1 MKEEEENDGE
11 VNDDEYQEKVTGE
24 DSYGKGENEDGT
36 GEDRDETGEDRDGTA
51 ED

>member
-1 MKEEEENDGE
+1 MKEEEKNDGE

-24 DSYGKGENEDGT
+24 DKDGTGENEDGT
-36 GEDRDETGEDRDGTA
+36 GEDKDGTE